1 MGKIAEALEK
11 AGHDEGTE
19 QHEQKNAQEP
29 QEVQEAPVLTSN
41 RKTENK
47 AEPVKI
53 SGGKWDER
61 LFNAVNHDAYLP
73 EVFKVLRS
81 RILHP
86 KDGRAVP
93 KTIMVTSAVPKE
105 GKSFVTANLGVSLA
119 HGMDQHCL
127 LVDCDLRKPVM
138 ATMFGINASKGLVDY
153 LRDQAPLTE
162 LISKTAMKKLSILT
176 SGKPAVN
183 PAELL
188 SSSRMY
194 ELVEELS
201 SRYEDRISIFD
212 SPPILVAAE
221 SSVLAG
227 QVDAVVLVVRQG
239 GANRTEIQKVVDNIG
254 PERILGI
261 VFNDRTVNY
270 FEKSLIKGYGTYY

>member
-19 QHEQKNAQEP
+19 QYEQKNAQEP
-29 QEVQEAPVLTSN
+29 QEVQQAPVLTSN

-47 AEPVKI
+47 AESVKI

-61 LFNAVNHDAYLP
+61 LFNAVNNDAYLP

-127 LVDCDLRKPVM
+127 LVDCDLRKPVL
-138 ATMFGINASKGLVDY
+138 ATMFGINANKGLVDY
-153 LRDQAPLTE
+153 LRDQVQLTE
-162 LISKTAMKKLSILT
+162 LISKTVMKKLSILT

>member
-11 AGHDEGTE
+11 AGYQEGVEQSDEIVA
-19 QHEQKNAQEP
+19 QKPPEIHQD
-29 QEVQEAPVLTSN
+29 PVLPSN
-41 RKTENK
+41 RKPDKK

-53 SGGKWDER
+53 SGGRWDER
-61 LFNAVNHDAYLP
+61 LFKAVNDDVYLP

-86 KDGRAVP
+86 KDGSAVP
-93 KTIMVTSAVPKE
+93 KTILVTSAVPKE
-105 GKSFVTANLGVSLA
+105 GKSFVTANLGISLA
-119 HGMDQHCL
+119 HGMDQHAL

-138 ATMFGINASKGLVDY
+138 ASMFGINASKGLVDY
-153 LRDQAPLTE
+153 LRDQVPLSE
-162 LISKTAMKKLSILT
+162 LISKTTMKKLSILT

-201 SRYEDRISIFD
+201 SKYEDRISIFD

-227 QVDAVVLVVRQG
+227 QVDAVILVVRQG
-239 GANRTEIQKVVDNIG
+239 GANTTEIQKVVDKIG

-261 VFNDRTVNY
+261 VFNDRTVTY

>member
-11 AGHDEGTE
+11 AGYQEGVE
-19 QHEQKNAQEP
+19 QSEEKDAQKP
-29 QEVQEAPVLTSN
+29 QEIHQDTVLQSN
-41 RKTENK
+41 HKPDKK

-53 SGGKWDER
+53 SGGRWDER
-61 LFNAVNHDAYLP
+61 LFKAVNDDVYLP

-86 KDGRAVP
+86 KDGSAVP
-93 KTIMVTSAVPKE
+93 KTILVTSAIPNE
-105 GKSFVTANLGVSLA
+105 GKSFVTANLGISMA
-119 HGMDQHCL
+119 HGMDQHAL

-138 ATMFGINASKGLVDY
+138 ANMFGINASKGLVDY
-153 LRDQAPLTE
+153 LRDQIPLSE
-162 LISKTAMKKLSILT
+162 LISKTTMKKLAILP

-201 SRYEDRISIFD
+201 SKYEDRISILD

-227 QVDAVVLVVRQG
+227 QVDAVILVVRQG
-239 GANRTEIQKVVDNIG
+239 GANTTEIQKVVDKIG
-254 PERILGI
+254 SERILGI